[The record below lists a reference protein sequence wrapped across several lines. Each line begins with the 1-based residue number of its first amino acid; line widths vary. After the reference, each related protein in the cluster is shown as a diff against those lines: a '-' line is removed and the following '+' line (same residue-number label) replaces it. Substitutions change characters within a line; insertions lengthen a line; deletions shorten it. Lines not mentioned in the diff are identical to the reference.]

1 MPPPAALSS
10 QGIGTAVGGLV
21 FGIGGG
27 ITGDWADEKA
37 GAAVYDWVTNTKFT
51 NLMPMPVPNDMLGLI
66 PQ

>member
-1 MPPPAALSS
+1 LSS

-27 ITGDWADEKA
+27 IAGDWAGEKA
-37 GAAVYDWVTNTKFT
+37 GAAVYYWVADTKFT
-51 NLMPMPVPNDMLGLI
+51 SLMPMPVPNNMLDLI

>member
-1 MPPPAALSS
+1 MPPRAALSS

-27 ITGDWADEKA
+27 IAGDWAGEKA
-37 GAAVYDWVTNTKFT
+37 GAAVYYWVADTKFT
-51 NLMPMPVPNDMLGLI
+51 SLMPMPVPNNMLDLI